1 MEYIISFLEGI
12 ITFISPCLLPMLP
25 IYLVYFT
32 AGHNDRSRSK
42 NTVVNALGFILGFT
56 IVFVS
61 LGAFAA
67 SLGGLLKQHQTAVNL
82 ITGFIVILFGL
93 NFMGAIKIGFL
104 NNTVKA
110 ESTVKPLGFFSAML
124 FGVVFSI
131 GWTPCVGAF
140 LGSALMLASQQGSV
154 LKGITMLLAYSAG
167 LGVPFLLSAFL
178 IDKLKSTFDFI
189 KRNYKIINIVC
200 GILLVIVGILMMTGK
215 IGVLLSSL
223 SV

>member
-32 AGHNDRSRSK
+32 AGHNDKSRSK